1 MLCAKYALGQRS
13 VFLKLKLWGVSGRGI
28 CGGGVEVRKMK
39 RKDGKEDFLCS
50 YYPRDP
56 RVRRRLLGMMGKAM
70 GG

>member
-1 MLCAKYALGQRS
+1 M
-13 VFLKLKLWGVSGRGI
+13 
-28 CGGGVEVRKMK
+28 EVRKMK